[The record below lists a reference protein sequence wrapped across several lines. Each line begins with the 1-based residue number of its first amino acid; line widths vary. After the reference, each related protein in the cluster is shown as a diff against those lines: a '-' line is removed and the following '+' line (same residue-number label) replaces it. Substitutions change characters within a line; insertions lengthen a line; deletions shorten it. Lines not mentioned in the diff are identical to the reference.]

1 MISSAD
7 TASINLTGNETAQ
20 RIIGNNRANVIIG
33 GEATTSSTPDVE
45 RRAEFCDP
53 FDAGLSALFDCS
65 HGRTS
70 LTVKK

>member
-33 GEATTSSTPDVE
+33 GEATTSSRVSAATTSSTDVD
-45 RRAEFCDP
+45 RRAEFCRP
-53 FDAGLSALFDCS
+53 
-65 HGRTS
+65 
-70 LTVKK
+70 V

>member
-33 GEATTSSTPDVE
+33 GDGNDVIN
-45 RRAEFCDP
+45 
-53 FDAGLSALFDCS
+53 AGRGAACRIL
-65 HGRTS
+65 RP
-70 LTVKK
+70 V